1 LTISFSSLKK
11 ALDSFERTLNVACCD
26 QRMRGLDEDQKDA
39 IRAGLIQNFEFTY
52 ELCWKFIK
60 RWLDN
65 NLGSTNVDGVAR
77 RELFRLG
84 VEHRLINDV
93 DAWMIYHDARNE
105 TSHTYN
111 DYKAEEV
118 FEIAKKFFPDAKKFL
133 ADLEKVND

>member
-1 LTISFSSLKK
+1 MLDLSSFKN
-11 ALDSFERTLNVACCD
+11 AINSFERTLNVACSD
-26 QRMRGLDEDQKDA
+26 KKMQDLDDDQKDA
-39 IRAGLIQNFEFTY
+39 IRAGVIQNFEFTY
-52 ELCWKFIK
+52 ELCWKFMK

-65 NLGSTNVDGVAR
+65 NLGSSHVDGVAR

-111 DYKAEEV
+111 DKKAEEV
-118 FEIAKKFFPDAKKFL
+118 FEIAKKFFPDAKSFL
-133 ADLEKVND
+133 ANLEKVND